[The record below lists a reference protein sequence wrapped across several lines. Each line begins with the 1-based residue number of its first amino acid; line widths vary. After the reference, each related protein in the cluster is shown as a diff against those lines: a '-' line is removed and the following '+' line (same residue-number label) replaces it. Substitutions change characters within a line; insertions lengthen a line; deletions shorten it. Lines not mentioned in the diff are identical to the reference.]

1 MSLSQHRRALHQI
14 PELSFDLPKTLSYIE
29 SVLKELPCT
38 LLKPAT
44 SSLCAYFDFGKEDTL
59 AFRADMDALPI
70 MENTGLAFASR
81 HEGKMH
87 ACGHDGHM
95 AILLSFAQWVAQQK
109 RLPHNVLLIFQPSE
123 ETVGGA
129 KPICE
134 SGILARH
141 KVKAVFGLHLW
152 PDLPVGVVATRP
164 GSMMCRSS
172 EVTLT
177 VTGKSAHVAR
187 SEEGLDALDAA
198 MRWLLGAKE
207 LEESLPKNV
216 LRLLKMGKMEA
227 GTVRNA
233 VAGSARLE
241 GTLRSFEDET
251 FDYLKK
257 GLERLTA
264 KIQEESGCRLELTVS
279 PSYPAV
285 HNDPV
290 VYDRV
295 KEILSIEYLE
305 KPVKIAEDFSWY
317 QRFVPGVFFFLGCGP
332 APALHSQN
340 FDFDETA
347 LEKGLSLFQALEE
360 EY

>member
-1 MSLSQHRRALHQI
+1 MSLIDHRRFLHQI
-14 PELSFDLPKTLSYIE
+14 PELAFDLPKTLAYIE
-29 SVLKELPCT
+29 SVLKELPCK
-38 LLKPAT
+38 LVKPAP
-44 SSLCAYFDFGKEDTL
+44 SSLCAFFDFGKEDAL
-59 AFRADMDALPI
+59 AFRADMDALPVP
-70 MENTGLAFASR
+70 ERTGLPFAST

-95 AILLSFAQWVAQQK
+95 AMLLGFGQWVAQQK
-109 RLPHNVLLIFQPSE
+109 ELPHNVLLIFQPSE
-123 ETVGGA
+123 ETIGGA
-129 KPICE
+129 KPLCE
-134 SGILARH
+134 SGVLAEY
-141 KVKAVFGLHLW
+141 KVKAVFGTHLW
-152 PDLPVGVVATRP
+152 PDLPVGVVSTRP

-172 EVTLT
+172 EITLN
-177 VTGKSAHVAR
+177 VTGRSCHVAR

-198 MRWLLGAKE
+198 MQWLLGAKE
-207 LEESLPKNV
+207 LEAGLPPHV

-251 FDYLKK
+251 FDYLKE
-257 GLERLTA
+257 GLEKLTA
-264 KIQEESGCRLELTVS
+264 RIQGETGCTLDFTIA

-285 HNDPV
+285 TNDPQ
-290 VYDRV
+290 VYERV
-295 KEILSIEYLE
+295 QEICPTEYLE

-317 QRFVPGVFFFLGCGP
+317 QRFAPGIFFFLGCGP

-340 FDFDETA
+340 FNFDEKT
-347 LEKGLSLFQALEE
+347 LEYGLDLFCKLAK